1 MIKESYRLTVEEKL
15 EKARKWIK
23 ECETEN
29 EKILSLPRI
38 WGDLVKTIHKDIQK
52 LFEVDIKEL
61 LENYISSKAD
71 IEAQSILL
79 EGLLAKVELLIRK
92 KLREN

>member
-29 EKILSLPRI
+29 EEILSLPRI